1 MRVVPIYNLRT
12 WKLVAADEHR
22 IAFRPTPLT
31 LFLRLGWTLVAAILV
46 TTLLIATQT
55 FREPIVA
62 PELTEEEHRFATAGE
77 QFARDLLREQTGA
90 EDYERMSREIE
101 RDRAA
106 RAAES
111 AARLERDERLRRSIV
126 LGINFLAGAII
137 LFGAWPPIAC
147 VWARVKIEK
156 DVRGEICVRS
166 RSILLRKRRW
176 PDGYFDRIATW
187 TMERYW
193 FGRHRAIVGH
203 AWEWIVQLSPR
214 GLPSMPYVG
223 DAAIAREGM
232 GPQFLIARQKYRPL
246 ENERAP
252 ETVRAF
258 VKALRALTDLPASP
272 PQTVEVRLAHG
283 WLRSKQIRRAEHPL
297 TYNEPVITERREFR
311 SIDEIPPE
319 LRARMAE
326 MLQSGNVTRHADGT
340 IEASTNHIASSRT
353 LRGDE
358 IDANWDQL
366 PSEVRDQIERLRG
379 KRR

>member
-12 WKLVAADEHR
+12 WKLVAANEHR
-22 IAFRPTPLT
+22 IAYRPTLLT
-31 LFLRLGWTLVAAILV
+31 FFLRLGWTLVAAFLL
-46 TTLLIATQT
+46 TALLIATET

-62 PELTEEEHRFATAGE
+62 PDLTEEERRFVQEAE
-77 QFARDLLREQTGA
+77 QSARDLLREQAGA
-90 EDYERMSREIE
+90 EDYERISRQIE
-101 RDRAA
+101 QDRAA

-111 AARLERDERLRRSIV
+111 TARLERQEGLRQGIV
-126 LGINFLAGAII
+126 LGINIFAGAII
-137 LFGAWPPIAC
+137 LFGVWPPMAC
-147 VWARVKIEK
+147 AWARVMIEK
-156 DVRGEICVRS
+156 DLRNEICVRS
-166 RSILLRKRRW
+166 RGIFLRKRCW
-176 PDGYFDRIATW
+176 PQGHFDRIATW

-193 FGRHRAIVGH
+193 FGRHSAVVGH

-214 GLPSMPYVG
+214 GLPSMPYVA
-223 DAAIAREGM
+223 DAAIASEGM
-232 GPQFLIARQKYRPL
+232 GPQFLIARQKHRPL

-252 ETVRAF
+252 ESVRAF

-340 IEASTNHIASSRT
+340 IEATSHTVKTIE
-353 LRGDE
+353 GDE
-358 IDANWDQL
+358 IDVNWDQL
-366 PSEVRDQIERLRG
+366 PPEIREQIERLRG
-379 KRR
+379 KRG